1 MNVFMM
7 TNFFVGFFKNLII
20 EANEDAIPDTLGQER
35 DDASSFPLLP
45 ASGQPT
51 FDVSSVNL
59 PHDQMQTI
67 ENIHTLISEVPS
79 TPYIFS
85 VVNF

>member
-1 MNVFMM
+1 MYLWWLISSLVLFFIFCL
-7 TNFFVGFFKNLII
+7 NFII

-35 DDASSFPLLP
+35 DDASSFLILP

-59 PHDQMQTI
+59 PHDQMRTI

-79 TPYIFS
+79 LS
-85 VVNF
+85 G